1 MDADITK
8 ATSFIARLLSNP
20 AMNNLAPLLKEEQ
33 ILQFLGLNARQLFP
47 TLSSVAFFPERNWEQ
62 IVKILREALYGEIN
76 KQLLSGIESLV
87 KYNID
92 FSFLQFLRQ
101 QNMPQEKVKE
111 DFFKFI
117 SVLLN
122 KHEIRRDM
130 TGPYNAIQY
139 KIADRYV
146 DQIFARRQY
155 IHFELTKVQ
164 RLKMSKEEIKHFIGA
179 SLLLKPAIHVL
190 KVDDGS
196 VLRDG
201 SGGSVQAP
209 FIEKVTALLKDKLK
223 VLPEQ
228 VIRSGLYANG
238 SFLENRSMDA
248 TSRLAATLSSMC
260 KNYRPNITVDRG
272 ADSAD
277 KSWINVARRNYKF
290 YGYDVKLLDEFYA
303 IAAENGW

>member
-1 MDADITK
+1 MDADINK
-8 ATSFIARLLSNP
+8 ATSFITRLLSNP
-20 AMNNLAPLLKEEQ
+20 AMKNLAPLLKEEQ
-33 ILQFLGLNARQLFP
+33 IMQFLTVNARQLFS
-47 TLSSVAFFPERNWEQ
+47 TLSSPAFFPEMNWEQ
-62 IVKILREALYGEIN
+62 IVKTLTVALYHEIN
-76 KQLLSGIESLV
+76 GQLLSGIENLV
-87 KYNID
+87 KYNLD
-92 FSFLQFLRQ
+92 FSFVQFLRQ
-101 QNMPQEKVKE
+101 QNMPQERVKE

-130 TGPYNAIQY
+130 IGPYNAIHY
-139 KIADRYV
+139 KISDRYV

-164 RLKMSKEEIKHFIGA
+164 RLKMSKEEIKHFVGA

-196 VLRDG
+196 VLRNG
-201 SGGSVQAP
+201 SGGSVQKP
-209 FIEKVTALLKDKLK
+209 FIEKVSTILFEKLK

-228 VIRSGLYANG
+228 VIRSALFANG
-238 SFLENRSMDA
+238 SFLENGSMDA
-248 TSRLAATLSSMC
+248 TSRLASTLSAMC
-260 KNYRPNITVDRG
+260 KNYRPNMTIDRG